1 LNHASL
7 PGARFVPVR
16 FTPKASIHKDQL
28 CGGVFIVLTDR
39 DHCNVVDLGLLIA
52 ETVYRLYPKDFD
64 REKMDR
70 LLLHQPTL
78 NAIKAGKP
86 LKEIRAAWQP
96 DLDEFQKRRAKYL
109 LYK

>member
-1 LNHASL
+1 
-7 PGARFVPVR
+7 
-16 FTPKASIHKDQL
+16 
-28 CGGVFIVLTDR
+28 
-39 DHCNVVDLGLLIA
+39 
-52 ETVYRLYPKDFD
+52 
-64 REKMDR
+64 MDR

-78 NAIKAGKP
+78 DAIKAGKP